1 MAVNLIDSN
10 DITISKTGDNI
21 QLEKNFDVPEVV
33 NSNSDSTA
41 NAYSCDYVNKLNTY
55 STTEQRIGTWIDG
68 KPLYRKVYDFGSAP
82 NNTTKTLAAN
92 ITNLSAITKIYGFA
106 TTTAG
111 YVTPLPQVVANGQ
124 NQIQLFFNNNNV
136 SITTTSDKSTY
147 YCYVILEYTK
157 TTD

>member
-55 STTEQRIGTWIDG
+55 STTEKRIGTWYDG
-68 KPLYRKVYDFGSAP
+68 KPLYEKTIYISALP
-82 NNTTKTLAAN
+82 NASGTYYQHNVSNPDVMFIKNAFWVQTSGATGTIPMFNSSSEYTFTFINKSSGIYIYAQAN
-92 ITNLSAITKIYGFA
+92 YSNRSA
-106 TTTAG
+106 
-111 YVTPLPQVVANGQ
+111 YVT
-124 NQIQLFFNNNNV
+124 IQ
-136 SITTTSDKSTY
+136 
-147 YCYVILEYTK
+147 YTK